1 MQALKELAADKIDA
15 KDRDSYHPDDL
26 DGMFEKKDSPQAK
39 LKNQDSTNEPAIS
52 PDAAET
58 TISTKTISTTT
69 TTSMKKDQN
78 TTMTTPK
85 STFENMPLIEHDHRK
100 ISDREHSRPPP
111 EISRIIPEDISE
123 PGLEAG
129 CPKWYPD
136 WSALA
141 ELQPR
146 IKLDPNKFL
155 TPVLTYG
162 PNNQQRGFRETV
174 FLAVKLNRTIVPP
187 GFFKHSRTD
196 KDVESGSHENVIAPW
211 HRFDIS
217 ALATMISTEDPMKIG
232 NKCGGHFQSYFKAKR
247 GYCTGSNKDR
257 FYALFNFFSMSF
269 VSGQELTKNKH
280 VCHLENSIP
289 DDKLL
294 PTNFGP
300 KHLPTSERVLKRFY
314 ASKGKCALWVFPYH
328 CIQFKD
334 SLKGNVTSEDQL
346 NDSPDLSSESD
357 ADLMRRII
365 RATPRPKYLR
375 NIAKSFIKN
384 VIEQK
389 MQNGK
394 YLALH
399 WRYNHGDWLFHCQRT
414 LKHKKSPVCDVV
426 LETIDKP
433 KMIAAEIVDFFNA
446 RPELEGIYIAAPL
459 EERPLIDAIKSSIGD
474 TVPILIGDS
483 LMNHMLSMYPNCQWM
498 EDNFHDIFSSLEQE
512 ICSLSDTFLY
522 SAGSSWSRNIMM
534 ERHAQNIPNEKSLE
548 NVGLFFKA
556 LKKLHPESK

>member
-1 MQALKELAADKIDA
+1 MQALKELAPDKIDA
-15 KDRDSYHPDDL
+15 KDLDSYHLDDL
-26 DGMFEKKDSPQAK
+26 VEMFEKKDSEK

-58 TISTKTISTTT
+58 TISTKTISTTAA
-69 TTSMKKDQN
+69 TSMKIYEN

-85 STFENMPLIEHDHRK
+85 STFENMPLIEHDHK
-100 ISDREHSRPPP
+100 KKSDREPSLTPP

-155 TPVLTYG
+155 TPLLTYG

-196 KDVESGSHENVIAPW
+196 KDVEPWSHGNLIAPW

-217 ALATMISTEDPMKIG
+217 ALATMISTEDPMNIG
-232 NKCGGHFQSYFKAKR
+232 NNCGGHFQSYFKAKR
-247 GYCTGSNKDR
+247 NYCTGSNKAR
-257 FYALFNFFSMSF
+257 FNALFNFFSMSF
-269 VSGQELTKNKH
+269 VPGQKVKKDKNG
-280 VCHLENSIP
+280 CHLENSIP
-289 DDKLL
+289 DKELL
-294 PTNFGP
+294 PKFGRP
-300 KHLPTSERVLKRFY
+300 IHLPTSESKLKRFY
-314 ASKGKCALWVFPYH
+314 ASEGKCALWVFPYH
-328 CIQFKD
+328 CIQFKLGQNN
-334 SLKGNVTSEDQL
+334 SLKGNATSEDQL

-357 ADLMRRII
+357 ADLMQRII

-399 WRYNHGDWLFHCQRT
+399 WRYNHGDWLFHCE
-414 LKHKKSPVCDVV
+414 KKKSPVCDAV
-426 LETIDKP
+426 LETIDNP

-459 EERPLIDAIKSSIGD
+459 EERPLIDAIKSSIGE

-483 LMNHMLSMYPNCQWM
+483 LMNHMRSMYPNCQWM

-522 SAGSSWSRNIMM
+522 AAGSSWSRNIMM
-534 ERHAQNIPNEKSLE
+534 ERHARNIPDEKSLE
-548 NVGLFFKA
+548 NMALLFKVR
-556 LKKLHPESK
+556 KKLHPERK

>member
-1 MQALKELAADKIDA
+1 MPV
-15 KDRDSYHPDDL
+15 RD
-26 DGMFEKKDSPQAK
+26 
-39 LKNQDSTNEPAIS
+39 
-52 PDAAET
+52 
-58 TISTKTISTTT
+58 
-69 TTSMKKDQN
+69 
-78 TTMTTPK
+78 
-85 STFENMPLIEHDHRK
+85 HDHRNQ
-100 ISDREHSRPPP
+100 PPSP
-111 EISRIIPEDISE
+111 VRIIPEDVLE
-123 PGLEAG
+123 PGQESG

-196 KDVESGSHENVIAPW
+196 KEEDSESDAHIIAPW

-217 ALATMISTEDPMKIG
+217 ALATMMSTADPMKIG
-232 NKCGGHFQSYFKAKR
+232 NECGGHFQSYFKVKP
-247 GYCTGSNKDR
+247 GYCSGSNKDR
-257 FYALFNFFSMSF
+257 FNALFDFFSMSF
-269 VSGQELTKNKH
+269 VPGQELTKDKH

-289 DDKLL
+289 DDKQ
-294 PTNFGP
+294 
-300 KHLPTSERVLKRFY
+300 VLKRFY
-314 ASKGKCALWVFPYH
+314 ASEGKCALWVFPYH
-328 CIQFKD
+328 CIQFKN
-334 SLKGNVTSEDQL
+334 SLKGNAISEDQL

-357 ADLMRRII
+357 TDLMQRII

-384 VIEQK
+384 VIKQQ
-389 MQNGK
+389 MPNGR

-399 WRYNHGDWLFHCQRT
+399 WRYNHGDWLQHCEHRE
-414 LKHKKSPVCDVV
+414 SPACDAV
-426 LETIDKP
+426 LETMEKP

-459 EERPLIDAIKSSIGD
+459 EERPLIDAIKSSIGE

-483 LMNHMLSMYPNCQWM
+483 LMTHMLGMYPNCKWM
-498 EDNFHDIFSSLEQE
+498 KDNFHDIFSSLEQE

-522 SAGSSWSRNIMM
+522 ASGSSWSLNIMM
-534 ERHAQNIPNEKSLE
+534 ERHARNIRKK
-548 NVGLFFKA
+548 KA
-556 LKKLHPESK
+556 SQIFLQLTIYSERKKLGKHRTSF